1 MYSIKYRFIFDKTFI
16 MKIDFQKIIT
26 QSGKPLT
33 KAQLAREMVAE
44 GIFKNQV
51 SAYNMMQYHER
62 GEAKSIDYELLQYL
76 MKKFNLTANQ
86 ILQ

>member
-1 MYSIKYRFIFDKTFI
+1 

-26 QSGKPLT
+26 QSGEGLT
-33 KAQLAREMVAE
+33 KAQLAREMVAK

-51 SAYNMMQYHER
+51 SAYNMIQFHER

-76 MKKFNLTANQ
+76 MKRFNLTASQ
-86 ILQ
+86 ILN

>member
-1 MYSIKYRFIFDKTFI
+1 MQIYKFKT
-16 MKIDFQKIIT
+16 MRIDFQKIIT
-26 QSGKPLT
+26 NSGEPLT
-33 KAQLAREMVAE
+33 KAQLAREMVAK

-76 MKKFNLTANQ
+76 MERFRLTASQ
-86 ILQ
+86 ILL

>member
-1 MYSIKYRFIFDKTFI
+1 
-16 MKIDFQKIIT
+16 MKIDFQKLIT

-51 SAYNMMQYHER
+51 SAYNMIQFHER

-76 MKKFNLTANQ
+76 MNRFELTANDIIQ
-86 ILQ
+86 S

>member
-1 MYSIKYRFIFDKTFI
+1 

-26 QSGKPLT
+26 SSGKPLT
-33 KAQLAREMVAE
+33 KAQLAREMVAK

-76 MKKFNLTANQ
+76 MNRFDLTINQ
-86 ILQ
+86 ILS